1 MDTFTLRMYD
11 VPRTLAKLQLCHVIH
26 TSTVDVFKLL
36 LKTTRHFLHVIL
48 ISAGKPA
55 TFITE
60 RHFTTCQVSTF
71 ASKELSITSST
82 VVSCCREGAL
92 CYSP

>member
-1 MDTFTLRMYD
+1 MDALTLRMYD

-60 RHFTTCQVSTF
+60 RHFITCQVSTF
-71 ASKELSITSST
+71 TSKELSITSTST
-82 VVSCCREGAL
+82 VVSCCREGA
-92 CYSP
+92 